1 MTTLDPSP
9 CSPQYWNDAI
19 LSYCLKKNKAKELDS
34 SSWLSQKA
42 SVYKDV
48 QLLKEPRLHFTLKNK
63 LIIRLL
69 VYFFPVLT
77 QKIDIQV
84 CTIFGTI
91 YSLLIQPLELY
102 ILLVSSETFWK
113 LFWIIDL
120 YKFGLY
126 GWNFSCKI
134 EPCPLPVE
142 NGPAKCGLQCEA
154 VEDPHLAPHHHT
166 TCGLFASFDLEFTGR
181 KGKLV
186 WRLKRNT
193 ELLYL
198 KYLKVKCHHAIPLHL
213 KYDMQK
219 LVTKVIDHYCY
230 KTCSGWSIT
239 NCEWF
244 YILYIMKNI
253 HCLFQ

>member
-48 QLLKEPRLHFTLKNK
+48 QLLKEPRLHFTLKNQTYNK
-63 LIIRLL
+63 VVSLIFSSPDTKNWYTSMYNIWNNLFFTNSTPGIIYITGVKWNLL
-69 VYFFPVLT
+69 KT
-77 QKIDIQV
+77 
-84 CTIFGTI
+84 
-91 YSLLIQPLELY
+91 
-102 ILLVSSETFWK
+102 
-113 LFWIIDL
+113 FWIIDL

-166 TCGLFASFDLEFTGR
+166 TCGLFASFDLEFAGR

-186 WRLKRNT
+186 WRLKRTQN
-193 ELLYL
+193 
-198 KYLKVKCHHAIPLHL
+198 
-213 KYDMQK
+213 
-219 LVTKVIDHYCY
+219 YC
-230 KTCSGWSIT
+230 
-239 NCEWF
+239 
-244 YILYIMKNI
+244 M
-253 HCLFQ
+253 